1 MKSKLK
7 KPDFVLITGA
17 PRSGT
22 YLLLTKL
29 AREYDIAFPVET
41 HFIPIFY
48 RYRFLW
54 GDLRKVKNR
63 EKMLEAIYKFL
74 EIWTP
79 RSERGRD
86 YSAIKAESL
95 LATRESAS
103 QIVEHS
109 QNYNELVR
117 AMYASFG
124 RKKGKGALGD
134 KSAFFSHVPTKLQAS
149 AVGPLKVIHIIRDGR
164 DVSLSWMRIFTGPK
178 TLTKAAIEWKKH
190 VQQNHRWGEEN
201 QGSYMSLKYE
211 ELIAY
216 PDTVL
221 EQIATF
227 LNIQK
232 TGITQSSAGLEQ
244 LLATG
249 AMHEKL
255 ASPPIPNN
263 KNFWLSQMTSSEL
276 RRFEYFAGDALIQ
289 MGYEVTAGSYTF
301 AQSSGYKI
309 SAALCRVYELFTIR
323 SLRRIV
329 KFHLPLLIWASTNL
343 GVELASIADKLD
355 PVERPA

>member
-1 MKSKLK
+1 MKSY
-7 KPDFVLITGA
+7 PNNHDFVLITGA

-22 YLLLTKL
+22 YLLLTEL

-54 GDLRKVKNR
+54 GDLRKIRNR

-95 LATRESAS
+95 LVTRESAS

-109 QNYNELVR
+109 RNYNDLVR
-117 AMYASFG
+117 AIYASFG
-124 RKKGKGALGD
+124 RKKGKGSLGD
-134 KSAFFSHVPTKLQAS
+134 KSAFFSHVPTKLQES
-149 AVGPLKVIHIIRDGR
+149 AVGPVKVIHIIRDGR
-164 DVSLSWMRIFTGPK
+164 DVSLSWMKIFTGPK

-190 VQQNHRWGEEN
+190 VQENHRWGEKN

-211 ELIAY
+211 ELIAS

-221 EQIATF
+221 EKIATF
-227 LNIQK
+227 LNIKK
-232 TGITQSSAGLEQ
+232 TGITQVSTDLEQ

-255 ASPPIPNN
+255 AGPLDPNN
-263 KNFWLSQMTSSEL
+263 KKFWSSQMTSSDL

-289 MGYEVTAGSYTF
+289 MGYEVTAASYTF

-309 SAALCRVYELFTIR
+309 SAALCSLYEVFTIR

-329 KFHLPLLIWASTNL
+329 KFNLPLLIWVSTKI
-343 GVELASIADKLD
+343 GVELAAIADKLD
-355 PVERPA
+355 PLEGRT